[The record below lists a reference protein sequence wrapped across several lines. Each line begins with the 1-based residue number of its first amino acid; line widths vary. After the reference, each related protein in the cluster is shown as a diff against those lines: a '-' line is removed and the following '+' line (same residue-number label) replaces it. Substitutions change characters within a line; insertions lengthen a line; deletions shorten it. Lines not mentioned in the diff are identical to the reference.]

1 MTEAC
6 VARLVYRSTVKSSW
20 QARHDSTGEWHRW
33 RTKARTGEADLLL
46 PELERRPLHAREE
59 DLLVGLQHGSKLLQA
74 GLGVGRRA
82 SWQTLAE
89 VRASRISN
97 RKIGVPAT
105 LSF

>member
-6 VARLVYRSTVKSSW
+6 VARLVYRSTLKSSW

-74 GLGVGRRA
+74 GLGVGPA
-82 SWQTLAE
+82 GQLAE
-89 VRASRISN
+89 ASLGALCDLGRL
-97 RKIGVPAT
+97 GG
-105 LSF
+105 